1 MIIPVATALFTLVIS
16 SCATKSTPTT
26 RISKSPE
33 IFQKLS
39 PSDQELAQQG
49 QVKEGMEKNAV
60 LIAWGQPSKISTGS
74 REGVGFE
81 KWYYATATPVYS
93 SNLSIGYG
101 GHRGFGR
108 RGFGR
113 RGGGRFG
120 YGGYGGFGGF
130 GYGGYGLGARTT
142 YVKSINASVE
152 FDSSGRV
159 TDWKQTK

>member
-1 MIIPVATALFTLVIS
+1 
-16 SCATKSTPTT
+16 
-26 RISKSPE
+26 
-33 IFQKLS
+33 
-39 PSDQELAQQG
+39 
-49 QVKEGMEKNAV
+49 MEKNAV

-101 GHRGFGR
+101 GHRGFGRRGFGR